1 MSQIFPQNKMAIHAK
16 LQWPLERTTFKFS
29 LLNQWRH
36 SGNLC
41 THEECRTFEKI
52 PQSVCQ
58 MLVTILRLLLR
69 SFRHPRFIVFSPFH
83 LSAGLLGG
91 LGWKKVEDKLA
102 SVGWRREKW
111 WWPSLLLLCI
121 YYCFEQCSAHGS
133 GPSRGQ
139 SVVAMSATFMYCCS
153 LLMVAVAQTEGKVG
167 LAKAAW
173 QAFHWWSLTT
183 IMGTDTPWTQGT

>member
-1 MSQIFPQNKMAIHAK
+1 MSQIFPQNKMAIYAK
-16 LQWPLERTTFKFS
+16 LQWPLERTTFKFP

-36 SGNLC
+36 SGKLC
-41 THEECRTFEKI
+41 THEDCRTFEKI

-58 MLVTILRLLLR
+58 MLVTILRLLSGCWGL
-69 SFRHPRFIVFSPFH
+69 FIVFSPFH

-121 YYCFEQCSAHGS
+121 
-133 GPSRGQ
+133 
-139 SVVAMSATFMYCCS
+139 
-153 LLMVAVAQTEGKVG
+153 AQAEGKVG
-167 LAKAAW
+167 LAKAARL
-173 QAFHWWSLTT
+173 AFHWWSLTT

>member
-58 MLVTILRLLLR
+58 MLVTILRLLSGCWGL
-69 SFRHPRFIVFSPFH
+69 FIVFSPFH

-91 LGWKKVEDKLA
+91 LGWKKVEDKLG
-102 SVGWRREKW
+102 SVDWRREKW

-121 YYCFEQCSAHGS
+121 AAHCSWWQWPKQRAKWGWPRRLGRHSIDGHWQLVWPQIPHGPRVPCFSPRMA
-133 GPSRGQ
+133 
-139 SVVAMSATFMYCCS
+139 FIFS
-153 LLMVAVAQTEGKVG
+153 L
-167 LAKAAW
+167 
-173 QAFHWWSLTT
+173 S
-183 IMGTDTPWTQGT
+183 IICY